1 MPDRHA
7 RHRRSAT
14 DRRRRPVDGYRMTNA
29 TRFDRLVDDAVAG
42 LPDGL
47 LPYLTGIEIAVA
59 DVPPERRGPDPDV
72 VLARLRRLP
81 PRRLRR
87 RGADGQRGTD
97 GHRGVEGHRGAEGA
111 DATGRLTLYR
121 RPLEARAVSRDDL
134 LDLVQVTIVQ
144 ELADHFGI
152 DEDRLDE
159 FGWG

>member
-29 TRFDRLVDDAVAG
+29 TRFDRLVDDAVTG
-42 LPDGL
+42 LPEGL

-59 DVPPERRGPDPDV
+59 EVPPERRSPEPEV
-72 VLARLRRLP
+72 VLARLRPLP
-81 PRRLRR
+81 PRRSRR
-87 RGADGQRGTD
+87 RRTEEQRGTD
-97 GHRGVEGHRGAEGA
+97 GQRGAGGTDVTA
-111 DATGRLTLYR
+111 RLTLYR
-121 RPLEARAVSRDDL
+121 RPLEARAISRGDL